1 MPISTKETVITRE
14 RDNEPITQTSATSI
28 TQVKTTQ
35 SQYIEQ
41 ILYFFL
47 GVLEVLLVFR
57 FILKLM
63 GASQASSFVQFIYG
77 TSKIFIFPFEGIFR
91 RAVTQGIE
99 VSAVIEP
106 ANMVA
111 IIVYAVLVWGIVSFI
126 KVLSGK
132 AQSE

>member
-1 MPISTKETVITRE
+1 M
-14 RDNEPITQTSATSI
+14 